1 MTRPRARP
9 LSPVARLRAHSHGN
23 AGASLGAQVALVWLL
38 LALVLVPALG
48 RLHQVVHAP
57 ALPNHAL
64 TAPAPLAM
72 ATASQAGAPTAAAG
86 HVAAHA
92 HGLLDALLA
101 PHAPVDCLLLDQLAL
116 GDALHSAPLVL
127 TPPLPAQA
135 APEQP
140 GATAAPWHVAF
151 FQARG
156 PPLRA

>member
-1 MTRPRARP
+1 M
-9 LSPVARLRAHSHGN
+9 
-23 AGASLGAQVALVWLL
+23 WLL

-116 GDALHSAPLVL
+116 GDALHSASLALPAAV
-127 TPPLPAQA
+127 PAQA
-135 APEQP
+135 PPSLHA
-140 GATAAPWHVAF
+140 GHHATQHAAP

-156 PPLRA
+156 PPRA

>member
-1 MTRPRARP
+1 MWCPAPAMAAR
-9 LSPVARLRAHSHGN
+9 
-23 AGASLGAQVALVWLL
+23 ALVR
-38 LALVLVPALG
+38 VGSV
-48 RLHQVVHAP
+48 
-57 ALPNHAL
+57 
-64 TAPAPLAM
+64 APLAM

-116 GDALHSAPLVL
+116 GDALHSAPVVL